1 MKIHTTNIKLVTC
14 SLLITI
20 FGNCFVIST
29 LFAQNKIY
37 IIEKE
42 IFSGE
47 EAFEKENFN
56 LRLMQLVLLDEINR
70 IRIKYASDSIEMN
83 PMLEKPALHHAA
95 YMAANDY
102 SGLEE
107 GIRKLRTTENRLKNF
122 GLAPNGMEITAKTA
136 TRSGQ
141 ETFSYNKLAQDIVF
155 KWYASRKSYEILTS
169 ISFPMLGI
177 GAALDE
183 TGKKIYLSAI
193 FGNYTTFNTGL
204 ELSANL
210 KASLPEKISGIKP
223 YNEKN
228 CKRITKIQDL
238 SAWQKMLYI
247 EENQVF
253 LKSENRKE
261 LKKVLKSNQD
271 GLAVEFVQK
280 SQFMCGYENIVNH
293 NLPIKGILSKKIKT
307 KNIFSNTNATVPGS
321 ELLVKL
327 ADLPDNL
334 NEEDV
339 ELNMVLIL
347 DKCLCASVPQSFT
360 IASGNIGYQ
369 THTGLL
375 ADTITMYNTFTYKP
389 IADTSAL
396 SFIIPFDKKKYTY
409 KTEDIEPFLKLL
421 NEPDFIINEL
431 KISAFTSIEGADKE
445 NLGLQRKRAQSIVNA
460 LKMRQHDS
468 IKTSIETGY
477 AWEQFK
483 TDIRGTQHN
492 ILASM
497 SLEEAQ
503 LYIQKYELQKK
514 LEPILKNHRFAKID
528 LNVTYDISG
537 NKETAFVLNKFN
549 KAVALKNLPEALAI
563 QKYILKKLTSKKYDP
578 NVLKQ
583 MKIPDEQ
590 AFAGMA
596 MNNIWA
602 NIFID
607 GQNPINYVEKIQSL
621 SRLDPKNE
629 YLKFNS
635 LLCQVEYMALTNE
648 RSLTVIQNEIDKLY
662 LSAFP
667 KATIDG
673 LNMKLQF
680 KIIRQ
685 ADSIQTSDRGLMVQK
700 CLDRIKK
707 IVEIEEE
714 SMSNSFK
721 LANLFILQGDND
733 FALQLLSPFIVRSDA
748 SEDVLFT
755 WLSLCS
761 SRPALMQSLRFSR
774 AMQQARQLNH
784 KRFCEL
790 FDGRHFSLQIL
801 ENVKVK
807 TEFCKYCQ
815 STNNE

>member
-1 MKIHTTNIKLVTC
+1 MKIHPINLKLATYI
-14 SLLITI
+14 LLVSI
-20 FGNCFVIST
+20 FGSFFVVST
-29 LFAQNKIY
+29 SNAQNKIY

-42 IFSGE
+42 VFSGE
-47 EAFEKENFN
+47 ETFEKETFN
-56 LRLMQLVLLDEINR
+56 HRLMQMALLDEINR
-70 IRIKYASDSIEMN
+70 IRIKYGSDSIELN
-83 PMLEKPALHHAA
+83 PLLEKPALHHAA
-95 YMAANDY
+95 YMAAEDF

-107 GIRKLRTTENRLKNF
+107 RSRKLRTTENRLKKF
-122 GLAPNGMEITAKTA
+122 GLAPNGMEITAKTT

-141 ETFSYNKLAQDIVF
+141 ETFTYNKLAQDIVF
-155 KWYASRKSYEILTS
+155 KWYASRKSFEILTS
-169 ISFPMLGI
+169 LSFPMLGI
-177 GAALDE
+177 GATLDE
-183 TGKKIYLSAI
+183 TGKKMYLSAV
-193 FGNYTTFNTGL
+193 FGNYTTFNTGI

-210 KASLPEKISGIKP
+210 KAALPEKNSGIKA
-223 YNEKN
+223 YNDKV

-238 SAWQKMLYI
+238 NAWQKMLYI

-253 LKSENRKE
+253 LKSENRRE
-261 LKKVLKSNQD
+261 LKKILKSNQD
-271 GLAVEFVQK
+271 GLAVEFMQK
-280 SQFMCGYENIVNH
+280 SQFMCGYENIINH
-293 NLPIKGILSKKIKT
+293 NLPTKGILSKKIKT
-307 KNIFSNTNATVPGS
+307 KNIFSTIDASMPNN

-327 ADLPDNL
+327 AELPENL
-334 NEEDV
+334 DAEDV
-339 ELNMVLIL
+339 ELNLVIIL
-347 DKCLCASVPQSFT
+347 DKCFCASVPQSFT
-360 IASGNIGYQ
+360 IESGNIGYQ
-369 THTGLL
+369 TRTELL

-389 IADTSAL
+389 VADTSDL

-431 KISAFTSIEGADKE
+431 KISAFTSVEGADKE
-445 NLGLQRKRAQSIVNA
+445 NLGLQRKRAQSIVDA
-460 LKMRQHDS
+460 LKMRQRDT
-468 IKTSIETGY
+468 IKTNIETGY

-483 TDIRGTQHN
+483 ADIRGTQHN

-537 NKETAFVLNKFN
+537 QKETAFVLNKFN
-549 KAVALKNLPEALAI
+549 KAVTIKDMPQALAI
-563 QKYILKKLTSKKYDP
+563 QKYILKKLVAKKYDS
-578 NVLKQ
+578 NILNQ

-602 NIFID
+602 NIFIG
-607 GQNPINYVEKIQSL
+607 GQNPVNYVEKIQSL
-621 SRLDPKNE
+621 SLLDPKNE

-635 LLCQVEYMALTNE
+635 LLCQVEYMAITDE
-648 RSLTVIQNEIDKLY
+648 RSLNVIQNEIDKLY

-673 LNMKLQF
+673 LNMKFQF

-685 ADSIQTSDRGLMVQK
+685 ADTIQTSDRELMVQK

-714 SMSNSFK
+714 SMSNSLK
-721 LANLFILQGDND
+721 LANLFILQGDKD
-733 FALQLLSPFIVRSDA
+733 FALQLLSPFVVHSDA

-761 SRPALMQSLRFSR
+761 SKPTLIQSHRFAR
-774 AMQQARQLNH
+774 AMQQARQLNRD
-784 KRFCEL
+784 RFCKL
-790 FDGRHFSLQIL
+790 FDGQHFPLQVL
-801 ENVKVK
+801 ENLKVK
-807 TEFCKYCQ
+807 TEYCKYCQ
-815 STNNE
+815 SANN